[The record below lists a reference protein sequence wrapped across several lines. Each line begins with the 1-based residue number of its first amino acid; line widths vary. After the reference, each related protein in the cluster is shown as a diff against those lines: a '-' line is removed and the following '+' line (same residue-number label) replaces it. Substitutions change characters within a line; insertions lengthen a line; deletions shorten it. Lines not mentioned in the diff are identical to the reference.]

1 MDTPISVHFG
11 KTQVLNPICFAIEPI
26 NAWVRCLAIADG

>member
-11 KTQVLNPICFAIEPI
+11 KTQVLNPICFAIEPMLESD
-26 NAWVRCLAIADG
+26 V